1 MAEASSRLP
10 VAAALESI
18 RSVYNVG
25 AFFRSGDA
33 AGIERLHLCGYT
45 GRPPHKG
52 ISKTALGAEQTL
64 PWDHCA
70 DLPRLIAEYR
80 AKGWQTAAV
89 ETTPKAVDVFDWT
102 PRFPVLLLF
111 GNEVDGLSVP
121 ALEAADVHVR
131 IPMLGVK
138 ESLNVAVAGGV
149 LLFEMLRKFR
159 GAAERRDSLELA
171 DRVGG
176 RR

>member
-1 MAEASSRLP
+1 MTEASSRLP

-52 ISKTALGAEQTL
+52 IAKTALGAEETL
-64 PWDHCA
+64 PWEHCT
-70 DLPRLIAEYR
+70 DLVSLIAEYQ

-89 ETTPKAVDVFDWT
+89 ETTPHAIDVFDWT

-111 GNEVDGLSVP
+111 GNEVDGLSAPV
-121 ALEAADVHVR
+121 LEAADVHVR

-159 GAAERRDSLELA
+159 EIAATRGAVEFADSIVDRR
-171 DRVGG
+171 
-176 RR
+176 